1 MNEPMPTPSRP
12 VLVTRPA
19 GRADALVTLLTQQ
32 GLVVEHRPLVRLT
45 LEGGAELAGACE
57 RLAAGRYTHLV
68 VTSRTTVQALLAA
81 SGAGSATRLVVPAT
95 TRVVAVGTG
104 TAEALAAVGAPA
116 SLVADGSGAALVE
129 AMPPAAGPG
138 VVLLPASAAASPTVP
153 EGLVA
158 KGYRLEQVIAYRP
171 ETVPLPAATAD
182 ALRRGEYGAIVLTSP
197 MIARAAAA
205 VEVHDATA
213 VITIGAPTDG
223 AARAAGLPT
232 PVQAEAPTDD
242 ALVGAVLSALDAAAS

>member
-1 MNEPMPTPSRP
+1 MPTSSRP
-12 VLVTRPA
+12 VLVTRPT
-19 GRADALVTLLTQQ
+19 GRAGALVTLLEQQ

-45 LEGGAELAGACE
+45 LEGGAELAAACE
-57 RLAAGRYTHLV
+57 RLAAGAYTHLV
-68 VTSRTTVQALLAA
+68 VTSRTTVEALLAA
-81 SGAGSATRLVVPAT
+81 SSTGTAPRLVIPAT
-95 TRVVAVGTG
+95 TQVVAVGTG
-104 TAEALAAVGAPA
+104 TAEALAAAGAPA

-129 AMPPAAGPG
+129 MMPPVADGTAEA
-138 VVLLPASAAASPTVP
+138 LLPASAAASPTVP
-153 EGLVA
+153 EGLAV

-171 ETVPLPAATAD
+171 GTVPLPAATAD

-205 VEVHDATA
+205 VGVHGSTA
-213 VITIGAPTDG
+213 VITIGGPTDE

-242 ALVGAVLSALDAAAS
+242 ALVGAVLSALASRPS